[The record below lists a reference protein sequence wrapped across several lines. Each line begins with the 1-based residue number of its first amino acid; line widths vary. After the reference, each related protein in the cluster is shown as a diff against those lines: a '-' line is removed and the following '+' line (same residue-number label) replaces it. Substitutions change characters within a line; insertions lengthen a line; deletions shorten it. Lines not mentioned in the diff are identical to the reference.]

1 MRPDIQALCTL
12 IREAARE
19 ELLPRF
25 RRSRHDV
32 KPDGSLLTE
41 ADLAMNRRLQQAL
54 AENWPQIAFLSEEMP
69 RELQEA
75 RLREPGPLW
84 VLDPL
89 DGTSNFAAGLPL
101 FAVSLALLE
110 DGAPRLGLIY
120 DPGRDECFHAERG
133 AGARLNGEPLHAP
146 QAAPPLQRAVALV
159 DFKRLPKALARRL
172 AAEAPYGSQRNLGS
186 CALEWAWMAAGR
198 GHCYLHGGMK
208 LWDYAAGSLILAEA
222 GGHSQTLEGGP
233 VFVPRIGARSV
244 VAAADRRLFEAW
256 VEWLGG

>member
-1 MRPDIQALCTL
+1 MRPDTEALCAL
-12 IREAARE
+12 VREAARE
-19 ELLPRF
+19 ELLPRLH
-25 RRSRHDV
+25 RVGHDV

-41 ADLAMNRRLQQAL
+41 ADLAMDRRLRRAL
-54 AENWPQIAFLSEEMP
+54 AERWPQIAFLSEEMP

-120 DPGRDECFHAERG
+120 DPGRDECFSAERG
-133 AGARLNGEPLHAP
+133 AGARLNGEVLRAP
-146 QAAPPLQRAVALV
+146 QGGPPLQRAVALV

-172 AAEAPYGSQRNLGS
+172 AAEAPYASQRNLGS

-222 GGHSQTLEGGP
+222 GGHSQTLEGEP
-233 VFVPRIGARSV
+233 VFVPRMQPRSV
-244 VAAADRRLFEAW
+244 VAAADRRLFGAW